1 MKVKKF
7 TCINCGAPKVN
18 EYTEPYIMCDYCG
31 SFTDIDYTLGL
42 NFWTAAPEKTQKYQ
56 REKINYEGKLAEA
69 LKKGDKDKYKSL
81 QYAYW
86 DEYYKFYPEYIPPTI
101 DNDDK
106 YKKYLEVCAD
116 STTNYSFDP
125 AWKGREKELA
135 LTQQKISYYA
145 EKDGSAKV
153 TTESFFPMAEY
164 YIDYIKDSMKDF
176 YENPDYAIMYDLL
189 PPAVHLKMKI
199 SMFVQIWLPYLNEKD
214 ADRFL
219 SMSGF
224 SLQYVELDKPKGNK
238 ANCEH
243 CQSEIF
249 IPDGSYRVYCEKCH
263 KTTLVQSKFKCMS
276 CGADNDVPENPGKPI
291 DCAFCGVENRL
302 MQPLFG

>member
-56 REKINYEGKLAEA
+56 REKYNYESKLADA
-69 LKKGDKDKYKSL
+69 LRKGDKDKYKSL

-86 DEYYKFYPEYIPPTI
+86 DDYYKFYPEYIPPTI

-135 LTQQKISYYA
+135 LTQQKLSYIA
-145 EKDGSAKV
+145 AKDGSAKV

-176 YENPDYAIMYDLL
+176 YENPEYAIMYDLL

-199 SMFVQIWLPYLNEKD
+199 SMFVQIWLPYLSPDD
-214 ADRFL
+214 ADKFL
-219 SMSGF
+219 SMTGF
-224 SLQYVELDKPKGNK
+224 TLQYVELDKPEGDKG
-238 ANCEH
+238 NCEH
-243 CQSEIF
+243 CSAEIF
-249 IPDGSYRVYCEKCH
+249 IPEGSYKVYCEKCH
-263 KTTLVQSKFKCMS
+263 KTTHVKTKFKCMS

-302 MQPLFG
+302 IQPLFG

>member
-1 MKVKKF
+1 
-7 TCINCGAPKVN
+7 
-18 EYTEPYIMCDYCG
+18 MCDYCG

-42 NFWTAAPEKTQKYQ
+42 KFWTAAPAKTQRYMK
-56 REKINYEGKLAEA
+56 EKIDFTQKLDAA
-69 LKKGDKDKYKSL
+69 FKKKDKVTYKNL

-101 DNDDK
+101 DNDEK

-125 AWKGREKELA
+125 EWKGKEKELA
-135 LTQQKISYYA
+135 ITQQKLSYYT

-153 TTESFFPMAEY
+153 TTASFFPMAEF
-164 YIDYIKDSMKDF
+164 YINYIKDSFKDF

-199 SMFVQIWLPYLNEKD
+199 SMFVQLWLPYLSKQDGE
-214 ADRFL
+214 RFL
-219 SMSGF
+219 SMTGF
-224 SLQYVELDKPKGNK
+224 TLQYVELEKPNGDKAK
-238 ANCEH
+238 CEH
-243 CQSEIF
+243 CSAEIF
-249 IPDGSYRVYCEKCH
+249 IPEGSYKVYCEKCH
-263 KTTLVQSKFKCMS
+263 KTTRVQSKFKCMS
-276 CGADNDVPENPGKPI
+276 CGAENDVPENPGKPI

-302 MQPLFG
+302 IQPLFG